1 MKKRLLSAALV
12 LCLLLA
18 LLPMAW
24 STGPWPSPEPTCR
37 PAPAA
42 TA

>member
-18 LLPMAW
+18 LLPM
-24 STGPWPSPEPTCR
+24 TMCR